1 MRQGQWAAGN
11 GRWVWRGAEQRAR
24 SYARVMP
31 GPETFLRVYA
41 AAINPTI
48 GDIDANA
55 GLIADAAARGR
66 AAGADVVLLPELC
79 VCGYPP
85 KDLLLQ
91 EGFAEACVQAAL
103 RVGRK
108 HSQGV
113 TLIFGSPLPRKRP
126 ADNVLLAHAG
136 TDATFA
142 RGAMRHGGAFAA
154 PALANSLL
162 AFRDGGLI
170 ATYDKRLL
178 PTYDVFDEDRYF
190 EPGTRAVVID
200 VPAQRAGGAAA
211 RVGLSICEDLWKGED
226 AGFASRYDDAPDP
239 VAQLAAAGA
248 KVILSPSASPFVL
261 GKGERHRDIIRMHA
275 TRHGVHVVSLN
286 QLGANDELVFDGHVY
301 VCDAGGAIRSAA
313 ELFGAE
319 LARADQ
325 KGARP
330 PAQVEGV
337 IDLTEP
343 APLGAESAGT
353 EVQNVTTDE
362 ELLFR
367 ALVLGVRDYC
377 AKTGFKSALLGLS
390 GGIDSALTAV
400 IAAAALGARSVTG
413 IALPSKY
420 SSSHSVD
427 DARQLAAALKMPFHL
442 VRIDEPFEGARRAID
457 PLYQAAGHALLG
469 AALPDLSEENLQS
482 RVRGTILMAMSNRSG
497 AILLTTGN
505 KSELAV
511 GYCTLYG
518 DMNGGLAVLSDVS
531 KNWVYRLSRYIN
543 ANAAALG
550 FAGPPIPE
558 RTILK
563 APSAELRPDQTDQDS
578 LPAYDV
584 LDEIIER
591 AVERRQ
597 SAARIIRET
606 GFDATLVVKCLRMID
621 LAEYKRKQ
629 TAVGLKVTSVAF
641 GSGRRVPIV
650 QRWRGA

>member
-1 MRQGQWAAGN
+1 MS
-11 GRWVWRGAEQRAR
+11 V
-24 SYARVMP
+24 
-31 GPETFLRVYA
+31 PEIFLRVYA

-55 GLIADAAARGR
+55 VLIADAAARGR

-79 VCGYPP
+79 ICGYPP

-113 TLIFGSPLPRKRP
+113 TLIFGGPLPRKRP

-142 RGAMRHGGAFAA
+142 RGAMRHGGVFAA

-162 AFRDGGLI
+162 AFRDGGLV

-200 VPAQRAGGAAA
+200 VPTQRAGGATA

-261 GKGERHRDIIRMHA
+261 GKGERHRDIIRLHA
-275 TRHGVHVVSLN
+275 TRHGVHVISLN
-286 QLGANDELVFDGHVY
+286 QLGGNDELVFDGHVY
-301 VCDAGGAIRSAA
+301 ACDPSGAIRVGA
-313 ELFGAE
+313 ELFGAAFMRGE
-319 LARADQ
+319 RRAGKQ
-325 KGARP
+325 T
-330 PAQVEGV
+330 EGV
-337 IDLTEP
+337 IDLGAAGVTTATSA
-343 APLGAESAGT
+343 APTAPGSPVGASAGDT
-353 EVQNVTTDE
+353 ATALAAADE
-362 ELLFR
+362 ELLYR

-390 GGIDSALTAV
+390 GGVDSALTAV
-400 IAAAALGARSVTG
+400 IAAAALGARNITG

-420 SSSHSVD
+420 STSHSIE
-427 DARQLAAALKMPFHL
+427 DAQQLASALKMPFH
-442 VRIDEPFEGARRAID
+442 VMRIDEPFEGARRAID
-457 PLYQAAGHALLG
+457 PLFAAAGLAMLG
-469 AALPDLSEENLQS
+469 KALPDLSEENLQS
-482 RVRGTILMAMSNRSG
+482 RVRGTMLMAMSNRSG

-550 FAGPPIPE
+550 FGEPPIPE

-584 LDEIIER
+584 LDEIISR

-606 GFDATLVVKCLRMID
+606 GFDGALVARCLRMID

-650 QRWRGA
+650 QRWRGS